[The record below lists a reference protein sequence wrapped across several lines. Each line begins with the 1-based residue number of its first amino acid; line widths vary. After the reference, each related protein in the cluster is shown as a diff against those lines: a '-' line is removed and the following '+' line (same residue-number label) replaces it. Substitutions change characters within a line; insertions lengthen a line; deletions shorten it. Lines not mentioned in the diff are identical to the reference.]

1 MELQEHHRGRQS
13 LFALPTPAPAPTP
26 TVTQTAQL
34 KKVPNNIKI
43 MVYITA
49 LLAISSLLSGA
60 YAVWQG
66 AGAVC
71 YKWPLCS
78 EYIIPKYTN
87 QWIHMAHRLI
97 SLGLLFALF
106 FSPPDYIQGDSVRI
120 MYVHV
125 PSSFIALG
133 CFGFI
138 GIASILNLIFKIKF
152 MPLIAKSLAPVG
164 CLFSIVSIV
173 TGSLWGK
180 PTWGIWW
187 VWDARLTS
195 MGILLLFYLA
205 YIFTWRFVNSFE
217 KANKISS
224 VIGIIGLFNLPII
237 KYSVDWWNTL
247 HQPSSITLTSAPT
260 IHYTMLIPL
269 IIMLLGMIV
278 YSLIIFLMRYKT
290 EVMKFKL
297 DKKKSKN

>member
-1 MELQEHHRGRQS
+1 MFKKLLPNKILS
-13 LFALPTPAPAPTP
+13 L
-26 TVTQTAQL
+26 
-34 KKVPNNIKI
+34 NNNLITTLLII
-43 MVYITA
+43 MILVI
-49 LLAISSLLSGA
+49 
-60 YAVWQG
+60 AV
-66 AGAVC
+66 
-71 YKWPLCS
+71 
-78 EYIIPKYTN
+78 
-87 QWIHMAHRLI
+87 
-97 SLGLLFALF
+97 GLMYALF
-106 FSPPDYIQGDSVRI
+106 ISPSDYIQGDSARI

-138 GIASILNLIFKIKF
+138 GIGSILNLIFKIKF
-152 MPLIAKSLAPVG
+152 ISLMTKSLAPVG
-164 CLFSIVSIV
+164 CIFSLVSIV

-195 MGILLLFYLA
+195 MSILFLFYLA
-205 YIFTWRFVNSFE
+205 YIFTWKFVNNFE

-237 KYSVDWWNTL
+237 RYSVDWWSTL
-247 HQPSSITLTSAPT
+247 HQSSSITLTSAPT

-269 IIMLLGMIV
+269 IIMFFGMV
-278 YSLIIFLMRYKT
+278 MYSLIIFLMSYKT

-297 DKKKSKN
+297 DKKKNRK

>member
-1 MELQEHHRGRQS
+1 MFKNFFPSKILS
-13 LFALPTPAPAPTP
+13 LDN
-26 TVTQTAQL
+26 
-34 KKVPNNIKI
+34 K
-43 MVYITA
+43 
-49 LLAISSLLSGA
+49 
-60 YAVWQG
+60 
-66 AGAVC
+66 
-71 YKWPLCS
+71 
-78 EYIIPKYTN
+78 
-87 QWIHMAHRLI
+87 LI
-97 SLGLLFALF
+97 NGLLFLMILIVLVGLVYALF
-106 FSPPDYIQGDSVRI
+106 ISPPDYIQGDAVRI

-152 MPLIAKSLAPVG
+152 VSLMAKSLAPVG
-164 CLFSIVSIV
+164 CIFSLVSIV

-195 MGILLLFYLA
+195 MVILFLFYLA
-205 YIFTWRFVNSFE
+205 YIFTWQFVNDFE
-217 KANKISS
+217 RANKITSI
-224 VIGIIGLFNLPII
+224 IGIIGLFNLPVI

-247 HQPSSITLTSAPT
+247 HQSSSITLTSAPT

-269 IIMLLGMIV
+269 IIMFLGMVI

-290 EVMKFKL
+290 ELMKLKL
-297 DKKKSKN
+297 DQKNKNN